1 MKSIKTSLIG
11 LLGLIALIFAG
22 CGGGGID
29 VVQAGTYNGTIDKV
43 VAEEQEIYVTLDNGQ
58 QLELYFTEETELLSA
73 GQPVEFSALAS
84 GLPVEV
90 TVAREGNRNIPTT
103 VEIAP

>member
-1 MKSIKTSLIG
+1 MKPIKTSLIG

-22 CGGGGID
+22 CGGID
-29 VVQAGTYNGTIDKV
+29 VVDAGTYRGTINKA

-58 QLELYFTEETELLSA
+58 KLELYFTEETELLSA

-84 GLPVEV
+84 GLPVEI
-90 TVAREGNRNIPTT
+90 TVAREGNRNVPTR